1 MPSEE
6 RKTTKPIKTE
16 NKIEENKSI
25 ENKTEVKS
33 IENNKAAIPE
43 TIEANSINPM

>member
-6 RKTTKPIKTE
+6 RKATKPIKTE
-16 NKIEENKSI
+16 NKIEEYKNIENEKEDKSI
-25 ENKTEVKS
+25 ENE
-33 IENNKAAIPE
+33 KAAIPE